1 VAQPSPPG
9 TGETGDHSSSMPR
22 SAPTPGALWLGWTTV
37 AAVLLPVLI
46 TIWTIPGF
54 MTQDGPTHLYNS
66 WILAQSFSPHS
77 PYQDYY
83 RVQWQPLP
91 NWAGHLALAGLL
103 RVVSPAA
110 ADRLMMSVTLLG
122 FAATLVWLRWRVR
135 GDKGIVGAGV
145 LSAILALNFPWLLG
159 FYSFLLGCCL
169 FPITLGVWWLER
181 DRLGPLRLAGLACL
195 LVLGYFGHLV
205 SLGLTVA
212 ALGFFALFA
221 PAAQPEDD
229 DWPHRLKRASRT
241 AVPCLVLVPLALVYL
256 RLSRQGGPMRPVW
269 ENLSDP
275 FSLLAW
281 VSRLRWVD
289 PLTLAKKDMLPF
301 TTRTHL
307 LFVVFAPVV
316 WIAGAGLL
324 LVADGIGRRC
334 RRTARRAA
342 SPPPPDHESDSSSSG
357 RLTRRI
363 WLAFGLSLLLAGL
376 LGPDSLGS
384 GHGEYLPQRLELLG
398 LAALVP
404 AVDFRLDAIRGRLA
418 WICLLVATSLQS
430 LIVWDYAIY
439 SDRTAGQVM
448 RARDLVGHDQRLA
461 TVLIRINSRFRSNS
475 LLHADGWLGVGT
487 GNILWSNYEALYYYF
502 PVQFR
507 TGIIRPNPRRFEE
520 LARATDPEPGTK
532 AIRLWEQILAP
543 YHGTIDKVV
552 AWHRDPVLDEV
563 TTRWYA
569 PVDERGEIRVFTHS
583 IPPEE
588 PHRVPDR

>member
-1 VAQPSPPG
+1 
-9 TGETGDHSSSMPR
+9 M
-22 SAPTPGALWLGWTTV
+22 
-37 AAVLLPVLI
+37 
-46 TIWTIPGF
+46 IPGF
-54 MTQDGPTHLYNS
+54 MTQDGPTHLYNA
-66 WILAQSFSPHS
+66 WILAQSLSPDS
-77 PYQDYY
+77 TYQHYFQ
-83 RVQWQPLP
+83 VQWQPLP

-103 RVVSPAA
+103 GVVSPAT
-110 ADRLMMSVTLLG
+110 ADRVMMSVTVLG
-122 FAATLVWLRWRVR
+122 FAAALVWLRWRVR
-135 GDKGIVGAGV
+135 GDSGIVGAGV

-159 FYSFLLGCCL
+159 FYSFLVGCCL
-169 FPITLGVWWLER
+169 FPITLGVWWSER
-181 DRLGPLRLAGLACL
+181 DRLAPLRLAGLACL

-212 ALGFFALFA
+212 ALGFLALFV

-229 DWPHRLKRASRT
+229 NWPCRLKRVLRT
-241 AVPCLVLVPLALVYL
+241 AVPCLVLVPLAVVYL

-275 FSLLAW
+275 RSVLAW
-281 VSRLRWVD
+281 ASRLRWVD

-301 TTRTHL
+301 TARTHV

-316 WIAGAGLL
+316 WLAGTGFL
-324 LVADGIGRRC
+324 LVADGIGRRR
-334 RRTARRAA
+334 RRTACGAA
-342 SPPPPDHESDSSSSG
+342 TPLAPEHETENLSPA

-363 WLAFGLSLLLAGL
+363 WLAFGLFLLLAGL

-398 LAALVP
+398 LAALIP
-404 AVDFRLDAIRGRLA
+404 AVDFRLDTFRGQLA
-418 WICLLVATSLQS
+418 WISLLVATALQT

-448 RARDLVGHDQRLA
+448 RARDLVGHDQRIA

-552 AWHRDPVLDEV
+552 AWHRDSALDEI
-563 TTRWYA
+563 TERWYA
-569 PVDERGEIRVFTHS
+569 PVEERGEIRVFTQS
-583 IPPEE
+583 LPSEE